1 MDNKF
6 NQFKLNIERKLVDVK
21 AEVKN
26 LSDNVQALGKSIG
39 GLGDEFGDFAAY
51 VSEMYNEHEQIISAL
66 ERTSKC

>member
-26 LSDNVQALGKSIG
+26 LSDNVQALGKTIDV
-39 GLGDEFGDFAAY
+39 LGDEFGDFAAY
-51 VSEMYNEHEQIISAL
+51 VSEMYTEHDQRITAL
-66 ERTSKC
+66 EKGLKR